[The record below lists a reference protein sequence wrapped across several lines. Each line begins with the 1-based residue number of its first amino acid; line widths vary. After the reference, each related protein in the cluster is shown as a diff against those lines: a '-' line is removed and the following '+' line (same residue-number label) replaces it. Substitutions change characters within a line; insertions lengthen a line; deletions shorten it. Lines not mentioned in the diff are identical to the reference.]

1 MKPTLRKKIFKTKN
15 LRLYQRIFFL
25 FLFPFLCAA
34 SNVNAALNKSNPNVA
49 KYEKKQDPP
58 LKGKVTDRT
67 TGQPIIGASVKVKGT
82 TTGAVSDLNGAFT
95 LNLPD
100 NAVLVVSYLGY
111 ETIEAPIK
119 KGQKTVSVVLKAT
132 ENSLSEVVVVGY
144 GTQKKTSVTA
154 SVSTVNT
161 AEIALKPVVN
171 LTNALVGRASGLIA
185 TQGSGEPGFDG
196 SGLLI
201 RGPATN
207 GRTDPLT
214 IVDGVP
220 RNFSRLDPNTI
231 ATVTILK
238 DAAAVAPY
246 GVAGANGVILI
257 TTKSGAVGKP
267 TLTYSGYYGF
277 QNPTSVP
284 KFVNSY
290 EYATLRNEA
299 TVNDSIYRGIATLVG
314 GRLSLPYSAKD
325 IALYQ
330 NHQDPDGHPDGHPLN
345 DIIRKNSPIQYHNLS
360 LSGGTEDIKYFAS
373 LGFNRQDG
381 MWNTTYLNK
390 INGSLSVT
398 ANATKTTTVNLKVNS
413 YEEDGHYPSKGAGTI
428 IGQAQRQNPTYP
440 VQYSN
445 GLASGY
451 IGQSLYG
458 EIYDSGYGINRNT
471 ALFTQLSIDQKLPI
485 KGLSIKGV
493 VTYDTGPDPLN
504 FSGNQTSFSRNYTTP
519 IHFTTPVAPGNNF
532 GPGVVYTYPISIQ
545 GSSKPDFNESYGE
558 NKMYTYQGLLNYA
571 RSFGKS
577 DISGVFVAEYRNVT
591 WQNFNAARINYNLNI
606 DELGYGGPLPTDAT
620 NGGSSGGQKQLGYV
634 YSLNYAYA
642 GKYLLGAA
650 GRYDGSYIFAP
661 GHRFGFFPAFSAG
674 WRLSEESFIKD
685 NFSWVDNLKIRGS
698 YGQSGNYPNGGQYQY
713 LSQFGVN
720 GTSAVIGGNATQ
732 GINENLQ
739 GNPAITWERSKKTDV
754 GFEGSFWR
762 GALGIEADYFYEK
775 RSNFLVTI
783 GAVLPSEYGVNTG
796 QVNGGILSNHGI
808 ELTLTTYKNFSSDLR
823 LDVKGTFT
831 FAKNKILQI
840 FENTAT
846 YNNPN
851 RRQTGRPLN
860 EQFGLKGIGYFTA
873 TDFSD
878 GKTVLKPGIP
888 VPNFGPVHPGDIKY
902 ADISGPNGVPDGK
915 VDANDITD
923 IGHPNIPQIIYGIE
937 PRLTYKG
944 FDLDL
949 LIQGSGLSSI
959 GLNNYYVFPFLGS
972 GSATELVYQDHWTP
986 TNTNAKYPAISGTP
1000 SDNNRQNSS
1009 WFMRN
1014 DSYIRLKSAEL
1025 GYTFSNK
1032 LLGHTI
1038 RSLRIFASGQNVL
1051 FWTPAMKE
1059 AIDPENSGSNQN
1071 YYQQRVLSF
1080 GLNATF

>member
-1 MKPTLRKKIFKTKN
+1 MKPTLRKKFFKSKK
-15 LRLYQRIFFL
+15 LRLYQSIFFL
-25 FLFPFLCAA
+25 FLFPVLCSA
-34 SNVNAALNKSNPNVA
+34 SNGSAALNKSNSYIA
-49 KYEKKQDPP
+49 KYESKQDVPV
-58 LKGKVTDRT
+58 KGKVTERST
-67 TGQPIIGASVKVKGT
+67 NQSLPGVSVRVKGT
-82 TTGAVSDLNGAFT
+82 NIGVVTDTNGNFT
-95 LNLPD
+95 IDAP
-100 NAVLVVSYLGY
+100 ARSTLVFTYVGF
-111 ETIEAPIK
+111 ETIEVPADGRGNLNI
-119 KGQKTVSVVLKAT
+119 QLKASSS
-132 ENSLSEVVVVGY
+132 SLNEVVVVGY

-154 SVSTVNT
+154 AVSTINT
-161 AEIALKPVVN
+161 AEIAQKPVVN

-185 TQGSGEPGFDG
+185 TQGGGEPGFDG

-214 IVDGVP
+214 VVDGVP
-220 RNFSRLDPNTI
+220 RSFSRLDPNTI
-231 ATVTILK
+231 ETLTVLK

-257 TTKSGAVGKP
+257 TTKAGKSGKP

-284 KFVNSY
+284 KFVNSF

-299 TVNDSIYRGIATLVG
+299 AVNDATYRGIPLV
-314 GRLSLPYSAKD
+314 LPYTAND

-330 NHQDPDGHPDGHPLN
+330 NHQDPDGHADGHPLQ
-345 DIIRKNSPIQYHNLS
+345 DIIKKNRPIQYHNIS
-360 LSGGTEDIKYFAS
+360 LSGGTDDIKYFAS

-381 MWNTTYLNK
+381 MWDPTYLNK
-390 INGSLSVT
+390 FNGSLSVT

-413 YEEDGHYPSKGAGTI
+413 YEEDGHYPSVGAGSI
-428 IGQAQRQNPTYP
+428 INQAQRQNPTYP

-445 GLASGY
+445 GLGVGY

-471 ALFTQLSIDQKLPI
+471 DLFTQLSIDQKLPI

-493 VTYDTGPDPLN
+493 VTYESGPDPLN
-504 FSGNQTSFSRNYTTP
+504 FSGNQTSFSRNYITP
-519 IHFTTPVAPGNNF
+519 IHFTNAVAPGNNF
-532 GPGVVYTYPISIQ
+532 GPGVVYTYPIGIQ
-545 GSSKPDFNESYGE
+545 GNQKPTFNEFYGE

-571 RSFGKS
+571 GSFGKS
-577 DISGVFVAEYRNVT
+577 DITGLLVTEYRNVT
-591 WQNFNAARINYNLNI
+591 WQNFGAQRTNYNLSI

-620 NGGSSGGQKQLGYV
+620 NYGSSGGQKQLGYV
-634 YSLNYAYA
+634 YRVGYAYDQ
-642 GKYLLGAA
+642 KYLFEAS
-650 GRYDGSYIFAP
+650 GRYDGSYVFAP

-674 WRLSEESFIKD
+674 WRLSEERFIKD
-685 NFSWVDNLKIRGS
+685 NFTWVDNLKLRGS
-698 YGQSGNYPNGGQYQY
+698 YGISGNYPPGGQYQY

-720 GTSAVIGGNATQ
+720 GTSAVIGGGATQ
-732 GINENLQ
+732 GITENLQ
-739 GNPAITWERSKKTDV
+739 GNPGITWEKSKKTDV
-754 GFEGSFWR
+754 GFEGSFWK
-762 GALGIEADYFYEK
+762 GALGIEADYFYER
-775 RSNFLVTI
+775 RSNLLIPV
-783 GAVLPSEYGVNTG
+783 GAVLPVEYGVG
-796 QVNGGILSNHGI
+796 VGSVNKGDLSNHGV
-808 ELTLTTYKNFSSDLR
+808 ELTLTTFKNFSKDLR

-831 FAKNKILQI
+831 FARSKILQI

-846 YNNPN
+846 FNNPN
-851 RRQTGRPLN
+851 RRQTGRPLG
-860 EQFGLKGIGYFTA
+860 EQFGLKGIGYYTA
-873 TDFSD
+873 ADFSD
-878 GKTVLKPGIP
+878 GIGVLKPGIP
-888 VPNFGPVHPGDIKY
+888 APNFGPVHPGDLKY

-923 IGHPNIPQIIYGIE
+923 IGHPQTPQIIYGIE

-959 GLNNYYVFPFLGS
+959 YLNGYYVQPFVGS

-986 TNTNAKYPAISGTP
+986 DNLNARYPAISGTP
-1000 SDNNRQNSS
+1000 SPNNVQGSS

-1014 DSYIRLKSAEL
+1014 DAYIRLKSAEL
-1025 GYTFSNK
+1025 GYTFSNR

-1038 RSLRIFASGQNVL
+1038 RSLRIFAAGQNVL
-1051 FWTPAMKE
+1051 FWTPVMKE
-1059 AIDPENSGSNQN
+1059 TIDPENNGSNQN

>member
-1 MKPTLRKKIFKTKN
+1 MKKTLPKKN
-15 LRLYQRIFFL
+15 LIVKKPPFYLGFVILL
-25 FLFPFLCAA
+25 FISGFSFAKG
-34 SNVNAALNKSNPNVA
+34 SNGVLTKSAFTVEKTGEVA
-49 KYEKKQDPP
+49 VPI
-58 LKGKVTDRT
+58 KGKVTEFLT
-67 TGQPIIGASVKVKGT
+67 NEALPGVSVRVKGT
-82 TTGAVSDLNGAFT
+82 NIGVVTDLNGNFT
-95 LNLPD
+95 IDAPARSTLVFTYVGFEVVEVPADARGNL
-100 NAVLVVSYLGY
+100 
-111 ETIEAPIK
+111 TIK
-119 KGQKTVSVVLKAT
+119 LKASSS
-132 ENSLSEVVVVGY
+132 SLNEVVVVGY

-154 SVSTVNT
+154 AVSTINT
-161 AEIALKPVVN
+161 AEIAQKPVVN
-171 LTNALVGRASGLIA
+171 LTNALVGRAAGLIA

-214 IVDGVP
+214 VVDGVP
-220 RNFSRLDPNTI
+220 RDFSRLDPNTI
-231 ATVTILK
+231 ETLTILK

-257 TTKSGAVGKP
+257 TTKAGKAGKP

-360 LSGGTEDIKYFAS
+360 LSGGTDDIKYFAS

-413 YEEDGHYPSKGAGTI
+413 YEEDGHYPSVAAGSI
-428 IGQAQRQNPTYP
+428 IDQAQRQNPTYP
-440 VQYSN
+440 IQYSN
-445 GLASGY
+445 GIGSGY

-493 VTYDTGPDPLN
+493 VTYDTGPDPLR
-504 FSGNQTSFSRNYTTP
+504 FSGNQTSFSRNYITP
-519 IHFTTPVAPGNNF
+519 IHFTNPVAPNNVF
-532 GPGVVYTYPISIQ
+532 GPGVVYTYPIAVQ
-545 GSSKPDFNESYGE
+545 GTKPTFNESYGE
-558 NKMYTYQGLLNYA
+558 NKMYTYQGQLNYA

-577 DISGVFVAEYRNVT
+577 DITGVLVAEYRNVT
-591 WQNFNAARINYNLNI
+591 WQNFNAQRTNYNLSI
-606 DELGYGGPLPTDAT
+606 PELGYGGPLPTDAT

-732 GINENLQ
+732 GITENLQ

-796 QVNGGILSNHGI
+796 QVNGGILSNHGV

-840 FENTAT
+840 FENPAT

-860 EQFGLKGIGYFTA
+860 EQFGLKGIGYYTA
-873 TDFSD
+873 ADFSD

-888 VPNFGPVHPGDIKY
+888 VPNFGSVYPGDIKY

-986 TNTNAKYPAISGTP
+986 DNQNAKYPAISGTP
-1000 SDNNRQNSS
+1000 SLNNRQNSS

-1038 RSLRIFASGQNVL
+1038 RSLRIFASGQNVF

-1059 AIDPENSGSNQN
+1059 TIDPENSGSNQN